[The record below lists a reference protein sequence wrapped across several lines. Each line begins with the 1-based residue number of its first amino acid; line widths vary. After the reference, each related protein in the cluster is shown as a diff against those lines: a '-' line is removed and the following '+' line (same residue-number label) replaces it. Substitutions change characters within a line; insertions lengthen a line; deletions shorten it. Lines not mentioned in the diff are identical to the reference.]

1 MSIASLNSVNLDRI
15 NQRNED
21 RMQKLGVAFDN
32 LDLTNNTSINYSPD
46 QKQNMNPNLNSN
58 NIQRPL

>member
-1 MSIASLNSVNLDRI
+1 MTPNEKTNMSIASLNSLNLDRI

-46 QKQNMNPNLNSN
+46 QK
-58 NIQRPL
+58 

>member
-1 MSIASLNSVNLDRI
+1 MSIASLNSLNLDRI

-32 LDLTNNTSINYSPD
+32 LDLTNNNTSIEFTPEQSKYQQQPVS
-46 QKQNMNPNLNSN
+46 
-58 NIQRPL
+58 

>member
-1 MSIASLNSVNLDRI
+1 MNSMTPNEKTNMSIASLNSLNLDRI

-46 QKQNMNPNLNSN
+46 QK
-58 NIQRPL
+58 